1 MPTSSQ
7 IAPAATPGR
16 HPWHIAN
23 WEIPEVW
30 VRFLLALVGLIL
42 AFAAALFSTV
52 SRESGNIW
60 ATLILASAALLL
72 ATIVGVTTVPYL
84 ARRVVAARIREVF
97 HYDVTR
103 AGIIYIIITMLIGI
117 AALNT
122 GNNLL
127 YIVVASLLA
136 AILVSG
142 VASAVVLRGL
152 ELDVRLPEHVFAG
165 KTVLGRILVR
175 NSRTRLPAFS
185 IRVVPSKLK
194 TKRWTWEPST
204 FAVPSKRPAGKQWF
218 RLPDRRLRRVTGG
231 DAPTRIFEDT
241 AYFPFIAAQREM
253 TADLEMRFQRRGRYH
268 EDSFGLATRFPFAF
282 LTKTR
287 FVPLSREVVVYP
299 LVQPTDEF
307 FEVLPM
313 ITGEFESFVRGRGN
327 DLYRIREYMPEDSAR
342 YVDWKATAKSGSL
355 KVREFSREDERR
367 LRIIFDNPAPEKV
380 SPQVYER
387 AVELAASLGW
397 YFAARDTDMSFL
409 APDYRGNDI
418 YHFLRYLALVE
429 PRSGPSVLDTLVHSD
444 DYNVILTTRPHG
456 TIPTTLWNC
465 SYFLF
470 IDQPQ

>member
-1 MPTSSQ
+1 MPTSNQ
-7 IAPAATPGR
+7 IAPAANPVR

-23 WEIPEVW
+23 WEVPEVW

-42 AFAAALFSTV
+42 AFGAALFSTV

-103 AGIIYIIITMLIGI
+103 AGIIYIVITMLIGI

-165 KTVLGRILVR
+165 KAVLGRILVR
-175 NSRTRLPAFS
+175 NTRSQLPAFS

-194 TKRWTWEPST
+194 TTRWAWEPYT
-204 FAVPSKRPAGKQWF
+204 FVLPAKRPPGRQWL
-218 RLPDRRLRRVTGG
+218 RLPDRRLRRVME
-231 DAPTRIFEDT
+231 DPKPTRIFEDT

-253 TADLEMRFQRRGRYH
+253 SADLEMRFQRRGRYH
-268 EDSFGLATRFPFAF
+268 E
-282 LTKTR
+282 
-287 FVPLSREVVVYP
+287 
-299 LVQPTDEF
+299 
-307 FEVLPM
+307 
-313 ITGEFESFVRGRGN
+313 
-327 DLYRIREYMPEDSAR
+327 
-342 YVDWKATAKSGSL
+342 
-355 KVREFSREDERR
+355 
-367 LRIIFDNPAPEKV
+367 
-380 SPQVYER
+380 
-387 AVELAASLGW
+387 
-397 YFAARDTDMSFL
+397 
-409 APDYRGNDI
+409 
-418 YHFLRYLALVE
+418 
-429 PRSGPSVLDTLVHSD
+429 
-444 DYNVILTTRPHG
+444 
-456 TIPTTLWNC
+456 
-465 SYFLF
+465 
-470 IDQPQ
+470 